1 MAFFA
6 MQDALVHNNCG
17 YIMEKYG
24 AKNVEPA
31 TREVMIGYK
40 QVYLFTYKT

>member
-1 MAFFA
+1 

>member
-1 MAFFA
+1 
-6 MQDALVHNNCG
+6 
-17 YIMEKYG
+17 MEKYG

-40 QVYLFTYKT
+40 QVIHIKLMHKKLKLVYHLYIDLY